1 MPGRGAPGKKKN
13 TGPGPRTFTKS
24 LGRLVNMCPHLV
36 RPRLPP
42 SCAAASPCCVLA
54 LCILA
59 LCALA
64 LRMLELRVPAVR
76 ALAVRAL
83 AVRARAVCLRAGRVV
98 CLCSVRLDRADFA
111 RRRRRHL
118 FSRLPPITL
127 LLLAPHVHTMLYS
140 GSPTCTQMFPHLINT
155 APGVRSD
162 HLHGAQNTC
171 FPHSSLSPNPHCHI
185 SQAPGKNPLPFPTS
199 LPSPRHQPLCALYPP
214 PHLILCMPILS
225 CMPWCLPRRVPG
237 SPGGRRTALGSPAS
251 SR

>member
-1 MPGRGAPGKKKN
+1 MLPAKKK
-13 TGPGPRTFTKS
+13 TRDHELLPKASARG
-24 LGRLVNMCPHLV
+24 LVNMCPHLV

-199 LPSPRHQPLCALYPP
+199 LPSPRHQPRCALYPP